1 LRSNSA
7 RAAGRGDR
15 QGHPRSAAFG
25 GHNLRVFL
33 KSTISILLLVFALVG
48 LAFGAGP
55 GFRSK
60 HLMDDHFEKH
70 GKEFGPI
77 TERQYLQLAQQLRD
91 TRAGVNVIESRR
103 EDGVI
108 SKFDRRHGYFGAY
121 DPDGTIRT
129 FFIPA
134 DGVRYFERQARRDG
148 PN

>member
-1 LRSNSA
+1 M
-7 RAAGRGDR
+7 
-15 QGHPRSAAFG
+15 
-25 GHNLRVFL
+25 
-33 KSTISILLLVFALVG
+33 VFALVG
-48 LAFGAGP
+48 LGFGAGP

-70 GKEFGPI
+70 GREFGAI

-91 TRAGVNVIESRR
+91 TRAGVNIIESRR
-103 EDGVI
+103 DDGVI

-148 PN
+148 PY